1 MKVKEALIKSDVQI
15 APSNFS
21 SDCAKAAQES
31 WRISSSFC
39 AVLAENLQVSCT
51 SKCMLWFIQRFLKY
65 IGSVIDADLTYGKIY
80 ECLGQEY
87 DCYRVIDES
96 DEDYLYP
103 TNEFEI
109 IEEIY
114 D

>member
-1 MKVKEALIKSDVQI
+1 M
-15 APSNFS
+15 
-21 SDCAKAAQES
+21 
-31 WRISSSFC
+31 
-39 AVLAENLQVSCT
+39 
-51 SKCMLWFIQRFLKY
+51 
-65 IGSVIDADLTYGKIY
+65 IDADLTYGNIY
-80 ECLGQEY
+80 ECIGQEY

>member
-1 MKVKEALIKSDVQI
+1 MKV
-15 APSNFS
+15 
-21 SDCAKAAQES
+21 
-31 WRISSSFC
+31 
-39 AVLAENLQVSCT
+39 
-51 SKCMLWFIQRFLKY
+51 KY

-87 DCYRVIDES
+87 DCYIVIDES

-103 TNEFEI
+103 INEFEI
-109 IEEIY
+109 MEEIN